1 MFFPTDTIT
10 TMKYILST
18 LTLCALAV
26 TSCQSYDSLDEPVQA
41 VNARVTRKVFR
52 LKPLKHG
59 NARQINQDTQDAEDK
74 VVSVVIAGKAG
85 THYDAAKAE
94 VTVPSANRTR
104 NYIFVA
110 NLNSTDAAAMTAAAN
125 NYTTAEYKT
134 ADYLRGYNGNDAKK
148 VIPMVATLENVHPS
162 QFQHST
168 AAGTSEYDY
177 VYNADV
183 PLKRV
188 FSRVEFETFP
198 LPADVTVTA
207 LKVVNVPGKFTLA
220 APIENYDQK
229 HAADATNYPYL
240 EIPLDATMD
249 NTRRIKQ
256 VFYIPEHVV
265 SSPQFQYKDD
275 KSMTCISMTYT
286 QDGVQKEARLK
297 IASTDA
303 GKHGALHELHN
314 GKVVRNTVY
323 RCWIDLERVRSFEST
338 QYWWAN

>member
-1 MFFPTDTIT
+1 
-10 TMKYILST
+10 MKYILST

-41 VNARVTRKVFR
+41 VNARVTRNVFR

-59 NARQINQDTQDAEDK
+59 NAPQINQDTQDAEDK

-85 THYDAAKAE
+85 THYDAAKTE
-94 VTVPSANRTR
+94 VTAPSANRTR
-104 NYIFVA
+104 SYVFVA

-148 VIPMVATLENVHPS
+148 VIPMVAALENVHPS

-168 AAGTSEYDY
+168 TAGASEYDY

-188 FSRVEFETFP
+188 FARVEFETFP

-207 LKVVNVPGKFTLA
+207 LKVVNVPGKFTLST
-220 APIENYDQK
+220 PIENYDQK

-256 VFYIPEHVV
+256 VFYLPEHVV

-286 QDGVQKEARLK
+286 QNGVQKEARLK

-303 GKHGALHELHN
+303 GKHGALHESHN
-314 GKVVRNTVY
+314 GQVVRNVVY
-323 RCWIDLERVRSFEST
+323 RCWIDLERVRSFDST

>member
-1 MFFPTDTIT
+1 
-10 TMKYILST
+10 MKYILST
-18 LTLCALAV
+18 LTLCALAA
-26 TSCQSYDSLDEPVQA
+26 TSCQSYDSLDEPVQE
-41 VNARVTRKVFR
+41 VTARVTRNVFR

-59 NARQINQDTQDAEDK
+59 NAPQINQDTQDAEDK
-74 VVSVVIAGKAG
+74 VVSVVIAGKAA
-85 THYDAAKAE
+85 TQYDAAKAE
-94 VTVPSANRTR
+94 IKIPSANRTR
-104 NYIFVA
+104 NYTFVA
-110 NLNSTDAAAMTAAAN
+110 NLSETDGAEIAASADK
-125 NYTTAEYKT
+125 YTTAEYKT

-148 VIPMVATLENVHPS
+148 VIPMVAALENVHPS

-168 AAGTSEYDY
+168 AAGASEYDY

-188 FSRVEFETFP
+188 FARVEFETFP
-198 LPADVTVTA
+198 LPDNVTVTA
-207 LKVVNVPGKFTLA
+207 LKVINVPGKFTLA

-240 EIPLDATMD
+240 EIPLGVTMD

-256 VFYIPEHVV
+256 TFYLPEHVV

-286 QDGVQKEARLK
+286 QNGVQKEARLK

-303 GKHGALHELHN
+303 GKHGALHESNN
-314 GKVVRNTVY
+314 GKVVRNVVY
-323 RCWIDLERVRSFEST
+323 RCWLDLERVRSFEST